1 MVLIRA
7 IRVYLWLIL
16 SVHRPLYYSSMPKS
30 FPEWI
35 EPMAATLTQERFTGP
50 EWSFERKFDGIR
62 LLGYKKGKRVELF
75 SRNHLPQNLP
85 AVSQAIARLGHDQ
98 LILDGEITW
107 GGGQLTYH
115 VFDIMWIDGREVMSL
130 PLEER
135 RELLDRLKLS
145 PPLRRVTE
153 LPNESAFERA
163 QAEGWEGVIAKRRG
177 SIYEQRRSRNWLK
190 MKCELAQEFVVG
202 GFTDPQGK
210 RVGLGALLVGYY
222 EYGSVSESRQ
232 VGIAGGPVVSIS
244 SPSGRGRVRVRS
256 LATGSSDSLAARG
269 SSPTVR
275 EGVSVPGAVRGP
287 HASSRGVQDATGS
300 RVTSAPTDFVF
311 AGKIGTGFNDE
322 LLLDLR
328 RQLDALEIEK
338 PPFTKAIGLPRLRAH
353 WVRPEIVVQVGF
365 IQWTKHNKLRH
376 PRLLG
381 VRHDK
386 DPRDVVKE

>member
-1 MVLIRA
+1 
-7 IRVYLWLIL
+7 
-16 SVHRPLYYSSMPKS
+16 MPKS
-30 FPEWI
+30 LPDWI
-35 EPMAATLTQERFTGP
+35 EPMAATLTQERFNGP

-62 LLGYKKGKRVELF
+62 LLAYKKGKQVELF
-75 SRNHLPQNLP
+75 SRNRLPQNLP
-85 AVSQAIARLGHDQ
+85 AVSRAVRNLPHDQ

-107 GGGQLTYH
+107 GRGQLAYH

-130 PLEER
+130 PLEAR
-135 RELLDRLKLS
+135 RELLGRLKLP

-163 QAEGWEGVIAKRRG
+163 QAEGWEGVIAKLRG

-222 EYGSVSESRQ
+222 
-232 VGIAGGPVVSIS
+232 
-244 SPSGRGRVRVRS
+244 
-256 LATGSSDSLAARG
+256 D
-269 SSPTVR
+269 
-275 EGVSVPGAVRGP
+275 GA
-287 HASSRGVQDATGS
+287 
-300 RVTSAPTDFVF
+300 DFVF
-311 AGKIGTGFNDE
+311 AGKIGTGFNTS

-328 RQLDALEIEK
+328 AQLDRLEIEK
-338 PPFTKAIGLPRLRAH
+338 PPFTKAVGLPRLRAH
-353 WVRPEIVVQVGF
+353 WVHPQLVVQVGF

-381 VRHDK
+381 VRQDK
-386 DPRDVVKE
+386 SPREVIRE